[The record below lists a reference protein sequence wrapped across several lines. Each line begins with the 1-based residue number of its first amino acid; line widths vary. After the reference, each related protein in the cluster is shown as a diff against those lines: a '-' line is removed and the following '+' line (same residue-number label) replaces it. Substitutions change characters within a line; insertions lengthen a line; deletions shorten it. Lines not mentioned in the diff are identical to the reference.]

1 MNSDHACAES
11 GLWEAQLAGERI
23 LVIDDSKAIR
33 SILRDMILGPQGYQV
48 ITAQDGQQGIDH
60 ALKEHPDL
68 ILTDVSMPRM
78 DGIEVLRRL
87 RDAHYEW
94 PVILMTFHGSEEI
107 AVQAFRLGVRDYIRK
122 PFTVEEVLTCVER
135 ALVESRLRREREALM
150 RRLEI
155 ANYQLNRQVAELT
168 ALYAIGQAVTAV
180 LDLDKL
186 LNRIVE
192 ASVYLCHA
200 ETGALYLVDQESDS
214 LYLKASLDAGT
225 KSAHSARLK
234 VEKGLVIDAVRTGKP
249 ALLTSETPSA
259 RLQVREQYAAYALV
273 NVPLVVKREV
283 IGVLSVANCDRQR
296 DFYEADVTRLSGL
309 ANYAAIAI
317 ENARLYEATRK
328 VVAAEVLNHTVV
340 TISHYI
346 NNPLM
351 ALMMNIDELA
361 HDCQDGGS
369 GDIGEQ
375 VGKAARFTKMKIE
388 EISSVI
394 SILRDIASP
403 QFVTYMDDIKMI
415 DIEHKVSE
423 RLHYLRSKYQA

>member
-1 MNSDHACAES
+1 
-11 GLWEAQLAGERI
+11 LAGERI
-23 LVIDDSKAIR
+23 LVIDDSEAIR
-33 SILRDMILGPQGYQV
+33 GILRDMILGPQGYEV
-48 ITAQDGQQGIDH
+48 TTAQDGQQGIDY

-68 ILTDVSMPRM
+68 ILSDVSMPRM

-135 ALVESRLRREREALM
+135 ALVESRLRREREALLK
-150 RRLEI
+150 RLEV
-155 ANYQLNRQVAELT
+155 ANHQLNRQVAELT

-192 ASVYLCHA
+192 ASVYLCRA
-200 ETGALYLVDQESDS
+200 ETGALYLLDKESGD
-214 LYLKASLDAGT
+214 LYLKASLGAGT

-234 VEKGLVIDAVRTGKP
+234 VEKGLIVDAVRTGKP

-259 RLQVREQYAAYALV
+259 DLQVREGYAAYALV
-273 NVPLVVKREV
+273 NVPLIVKREV
-283 IGVLSVANCDRQR
+283 IGVLSVANRDRQR
-296 DFYEADVTRLSGL
+296 DFHEADVTRLSGL

-351 ALMMNIDELA
+351 ALMVNIDELA
-361 HDCQDGGS
+361 HNCQNGGA
-369 GDIGEQ
+369 GDISEQ
-375 VGKAARFTKMKIE
+375 VGEAARLTRMKVE

-415 DIEHKVSE
+415 DIEHKVRE

>member
-1 MNSDHACAES
+1 MAR
-11 GLWEAQLAGERI
+11 ERI
-23 LVIDDSKAIR
+23 LVIDDSEEIR
-33 SILRDMILGPQGYQV
+33 SILREMILGPQGYAV
-48 ITAQDGQQGIDH
+48 ATAQDGQEGIDY
-60 ALKEHPDL
+60 ALQEHPDL

-78 DGIEVLRRL
+78 DGIEVLQKL

-107 AVQAFRLGVRDYIRK
+107 AIQAFRLGVRDYIRK

-135 ALVESRLRREREALM
+135 ALVESRLRREREALL
-150 RRLEI
+150 RRLES
-155 ANYQLNRQVAELT
+155 ANRQLNRQVAELT

-180 LDLDKL
+180 LDLDRL

-192 ASVYLCHA
+192 ASVYLCRA
-200 ETGALYLVDQESDS
+200 ETGALYLVDKETSD
-214 LYLKASLDAGT
+214 LYMKASLGADG
-225 KSAHSARLK
+225 KGAHSARIK
-234 VEKGLVIDAVRTGKP
+234 VEEGLIIDALRTGKP
-249 ALLTSETPSA
+249 ALLTSESPQGEL
-259 RLQVREQYAAYALV
+259 RVRQDNTAYALV
-273 NVPLVVKREV
+273 NVPLLVKNDV
-283 IGVLSVANCDRQR
+283 IGVLSVANRAQQR
-296 DFYEADVTRLSGL
+296 SFTSADVTRLSGL

-361 HDCQDGGS
+361 HSCQNGGS
-369 GDIGEQ
+369 GEMGEQ
-375 VGKAARFTKMKIE
+375 VEEAARFTRMKVE

-403 QFVTYMDDIKMI
+403 QFVTYMDDIKML
-415 DIEHKVSE
+415 DIELKVRE
-423 RLHYLRSKYQA
+423 RLRYLRDKYQA

>member
-1 MNSDHACAES
+1 MAR
-11 GLWEAQLAGERI
+11 ERI
-23 LVIDDSKAIR
+23 LVIDDSEEIR
-33 SILRDMILGPQGYQV
+33 SILREMILGPQGYQV
-48 ITAQDGQQGIDH
+48 VTAQDGQEGIDY
-60 ALKEHPDL
+60 ALQEYPDL

-78 DGIEVLRRL
+78 DGIEVLQRL

-107 AVQAFRLGVRDYIRK
+107 AIQAFRLGVRDYIRK

-150 RRLEI
+150 RRLES
-155 ANYQLNRQVAELT
+155 ANRQLNRQVAELS

-192 ASVYLCHA
+192 ASAYLCRA
-200 ETGALYLVDQESDS
+200 ETGALYLVDQETGD
-214 LYLKASLDAGT
+214 LYLKASLGAGL
-225 KSAHSARLK
+225 KGAQSARTK
-234 VEKGLVIDAVRTGKP
+234 VEAGLVVDTLRTGKP
-249 ALLTSETPSA
+249 ALLTSESLRADLP
-259 RLQVREQYAAYALV
+259 VRPDSTAYALV
-273 NVPLVVKREV
+273 NVPLRVKSDV
-283 IGVLSVANCDRQR
+283 IGVLSVANRAQKQG
-296 DFYEADVTRLSGL
+296 FTSADVTRLSGL

-317 ENARLYEATRK
+317 ENARLYEATRR
-328 VVAAEVLNHTVV
+328 VVAAEVLNHTTV

-361 HDCQDGGS
+361 HSCHNGGS
-369 GDIGEQ
+369 GEMEEQ
-375 VGKAARFTKMKIE
+375 VEQAARFTRMKVE

-403 QFVTYMDDIKMI
+403 QFVTYMDDIKML
-415 DIEHKVSE
+415 DIEHKVRE
-423 RLHYLRSKYQA
+423 RLRYLRDKYQP

>member
-1 MNSDHACAES
+1 MDPGPQAQVSRR
-11 GLWEAQLAGERI
+11 WEARLAGERI
-23 LVIDDSKAIR
+23 LVIDDSEEIR
-33 SILRDMILGPQGYQV
+33 SILREMILGPQGYEV
-48 ITAQDGQQGIDH
+48 VTAQDGQEGIDY

-78 DGIEVLRRL
+78 DGIEVLQRL
-87 RDAHYEW
+87 RDAQYQW
-94 PVILMTFHGSEEI
+94 PIVLMTFHGSEEI
-107 AVQAFRLGVRDYIRK
+107 AIQAFRLGVRDYIRK

-135 ALVESRLRREREALM
+135 ALIESRLRREREALL
-150 RRLEI
+150 RRLES
-155 ANYQLNRQVAELT
+155 ANRQLNRRVAELT

-192 ASVYLCHA
+192 ASVYLCRA
-200 ETGALYLVDQESDS
+200 EAGALYLVDKESGD
-214 LYLKASLDAGT
+214 LYMKASLSGGDKG
-225 KSAHSARLK
+225 AHSARLK
-234 VEKGLVIDAVRTGKP
+234 VENGLVVDALRTGRS
-249 ALLTSETPSA
+249 ALLTSESPNA
-259 RLQVREQYAAYALV
+259 DLKVREGNTAYALV
-273 NVPLVVKREV
+273 NVPLLVKSEV
-283 IGVLSVANCDRQR
+283 TGVLSVANRAQR
-296 DFYEADVTRLSGL
+296 RSFSKADVTRLTGL

-351 ALMMNIDELA
+351 ALMMNIDELV
-361 HDCQDGGS
+361 HNCQNGGA
-369 GDIGEQ
+369 GDVGEQ
-375 VGKAARFTKMKIE
+375 VEEAARFTRMKVE

-403 QFVTYMDDIKMI
+403 QFVTYMDDIKML
-415 DIEHKVSE
+415 DIEHKVQE
-423 RLHYLRSKYQA
+423 RLHYLRDKYQA

>member
-1 MNSDHACAES
+1 MAR
-11 GLWEAQLAGERI
+11 ERI
-23 LVIDDSKAIR
+23 LVIDDSEEIR

-48 ITAQDGQQGIDH
+48 VTAQDGQEGIDY

-78 DGIEVLRRL
+78 DGIEVLQRL
-87 RDAHYEW
+87 RDAQYEW

-107 AVQAFRLGVRDYIRK
+107 AVRAFRLGVRDYIRK

-135 ALVESRLRREREALM
+135 ALVESRLRREREALL
-150 RRLEI
+150 RRLES
-155 ANYQLNRQVAELT
+155 ANRQLNRQVAELT
-168 ALYAIGQAVTAV
+168 ALYAIGRAVTAV

-192 ASVYLCHA
+192 ASVYLCRA
-200 ETGALYLVDQESDS
+200 EIGALYLVDKETGE
-214 LYLKASLDAGT
+214 LYMKASLSADQRN
-225 KSAHSARLK
+225 AHSTRVK
-234 VEKGLVIDAVRTGKP
+234 VEDGLVVDTLRTGKP
-249 ALLTSETPSA
+249 ALLTSESPHA
-259 RLQVREQYAAYALV
+259 DLRVRKNNTAYALV
-273 NVPLVVKREV
+273 NVPLRVKTDV
-283 IGVLSVANCDRQR
+283 IGVLSVANRALR
-296 DFYEADVTRLSGL
+296 RSFAPSDVNRLNGL

-351 ALMMNIDELA
+351 ALMMNIDELT
-361 HDCQDGGS
+361 HSCRNGGS
-369 GDIGEQ
+369 GEMGEQ
-375 VGKAARFTKMKIE
+375 IEEAARFTRMKVE

-394 SILRDIASP
+394 SILRDVASP
-403 QFVTYMDDIKMI
+403 QFVTYMDDIKML
-415 DIEHKVSE
+415 DIEHKVRE
-423 RLHYLRSKYQA
+423 RLRYLRAKYQP